1 MATLDLPAGSRVYL
15 DANIFIYA
23 VERIPPYDSLLRP
36 LFTRFDRDELDP
48 VTSQLTLAEVL
59 VKPIQVNSV
68 ADKEAYLSLLA
79 TDGPLEVVP
88 VDRDILIA
96 AATLRAQRKILLA
109 DAIHVATAVEYDCNY
124 FLTNDQRLK
133 LLPDV
138 QVLLLSDYTP

>member
-36 LFTRFDRDELDP
+36 LFARFDRDELDP
-48 VTSQLTLAEVL
+48 LTSQLTLAEVL

-68 ADKEAYLSLLA
+68 ADQESYLSLLA

-88 VDRDILIA
+88 VDRDNAKRILKA
-96 AATLRAQRKILLA
+96 ACPHAAEERRA
-109 DAIHVATAVEYDCNY
+109 
-124 FLTNDQRLK
+124 
-133 LLPDV
+133 
-138 QVLLLSDYTP
+138 